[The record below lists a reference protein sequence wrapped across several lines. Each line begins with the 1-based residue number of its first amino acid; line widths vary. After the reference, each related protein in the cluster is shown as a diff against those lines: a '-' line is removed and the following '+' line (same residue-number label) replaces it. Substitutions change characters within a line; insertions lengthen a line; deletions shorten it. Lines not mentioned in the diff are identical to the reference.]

1 MARRYLLPA
10 DGAGTGLFNSDCKL
24 KSSTIQCT
32 VDGELS
38 YQGSSKPL
46 SKSLF
51 NNARAEIGST
61 SRIGFLSD
69 LINAGT
75 MPIAIAARN
84 NLNEFLDIF
93 TVLKRCE
100 NNSTAAET
108 VISVQV
114 NAHIIESL
122 RTGHGN
128 TIKSTDMLILS
139 MMVLISIQV

>member
-1 MARRYLLPA
+1 
-10 DGAGTGLFNSDCKL
+10 
-24 KSSTIQCT
+24 
-32 VDGELS
+32 
-38 YQGSSKPL
+38 
-46 SKSLF
+46 
-51 NNARAEIGST
+51 
-61 SRIGFLSD
+61 

-139 MMVLISIQV
+139 MVLISIQV